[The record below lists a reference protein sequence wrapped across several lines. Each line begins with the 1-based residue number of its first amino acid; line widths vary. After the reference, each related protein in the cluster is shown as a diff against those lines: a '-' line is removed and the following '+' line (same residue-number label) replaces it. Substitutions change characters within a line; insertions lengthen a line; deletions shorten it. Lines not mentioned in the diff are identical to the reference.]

1 MDQVIAE
8 LRDSPVFLW
17 NVLSFL
23 VGLWAGHRFA
33 IGRDDRNRRAF
44 AFAEV
49 RRHIAASVGPI
60 YISPAQA
67 EILLTECRPT
77 RRQRLRKS
85 IERCHQAADGYYTGK
100 DSWGQPMPTPE
111 SEASMKAASE
121 SLLRELRRI

>member
-1 MDQVIAE
+1 MDQVITN

-60 YISPAQA
+60 YISHAQA
-67 EILLTECRPT
+67 EILLTECRPHS
-77 RRQRLRKS
+77 RQRLRIA
-85 IERCHQAADGYYTGK
+85 IERCQQAAESYYSDK
-100 DSWGQPMPTPE
+100 DSWGQPLPTPD
-111 SEASMKAASE
+111 SEASMRAASE